1 MKNPSHERPVTNV
14 VLAAKKFVIFFGV
27 LLLPAA
33 VSVALSGPIEALFA
47 GIGIAFLGVFL
58 FIVGGLIAGLA
69 KITQAAEVYIEKEI
83 EQWEQEQARA
93 KAEQEQAEDEVIDY
107 LVDMVK

>member
-1 MKNPSHERPVTNV
+1 MKNPSKERPVTNV
-14 VLAAKKFVIFFGV
+14 VLTAKKFVVFIGV

-47 GIGIAFLGVFL
+47 GIGIALLGIFF
-58 FIVGGLIAGLA
+58 FIFGGLIAGLA
-69 KITQAAEVYIEKEI
+69 KITQAAEVYIEKET

-93 KAEQEQAEDEVIDY
+93 KAEKEQVNEAEIQ
-107 LVDMVK
+107 